1 MRGQI
6 VQVNTTRVT
15 STFLESMEFTRGVD
29 LKANNA
35 LQADLVIQSFPRPLA
50 VCLASIAESTSK
62 HFIGTTTERDMG
74 GFHAPQCFERMK
86 HVQEN
91 YRNSVALVICESDE
105 QWNNLNVEFPA
116 GVMRLHW
123 VHSIEEMAT
132 ALDSLYVEMSL
143 STAGETLKN
152 QANFFQEAK
161 NRLCHSKNCCRVYVE
176 TLGQLSV
183 PSHER
188 EDIMKKLP
196 SIKELVTADY
206 KKVKTIN
213 ASNSLGF
220 FFSPPL

>member
-1 MRGQI
+1 
-6 VQVNTTRVT
+6 
-15 STFLESMEFTRGVD
+15 
-29 LKANNA
+29 
-35 LQADLVIQSFPRPLA
+35 
-50 VCLASIAESTSK
+50 
-62 HFIGTTTERDMG
+62 
-74 GFHAPQCFERMK
+74 MK
-86 HVQEN
+86 HVKEN

-132 ALDSLYVEMSL
+132 ADSLYVEML

-161 NRLCHSKNCCRVYVE
+161 NRLCHRRTRRVYVE

-213 ASNSLGF
+213 ASNSWLLLQ
-220 FFSPPL
+220 SASLRNIYQ